1 MTRLLVQGGRVI
13 DPAQGL
19 DAVCDVLVEDGRI
32 AAVGENLASTIPPPP
47 DGPPPAQAIDAAGL
61 VVAPGFVDLHAHLCE
76 PGWEHCETIASGVAA
91 AAAGG
96 FTAVC
101 AMPDTDPPVDD
112 PAAVGF
118 VVAAGRRA
126 SGARV
131 FPAAAAT
138 VDRAG
143 ERLTEFGEVV
153 EAGAVAVGDAG
164 RAVRSSG
171 LMRLAL
177 EYAQSFGVPVLA
189 HSEDP
194 WLAEGGVMHEGVVST
209 RLGLRGKP
217 GAAEEIG
224 VYRDLAL
231 AEATG
236 GRLHVQ
242 RVSTAASCR
251 LIRQARERGVRVT
264 AEATPHHLLLSHDL
278 LESYGSN
285 YKVDPPLRPRADV
298 EALQAALADGTIDA
312 VATDHAPCHYD
323 EKEQAFDDAPYGAV
337 GFETAF
343 AVLHTELV
351 LNGVVDLPTLIRRM
365 SSGPARALGLPHE
378 GLAPGSRADLILIDP
393 QAEWEVDPESFLSK
407 SRNTPFAGRRL
418 VGRAVQTLVEG
429 ETVWRQGDP
438 APGLAGP
445 GRDTLR

>member
-1 MTRLLVQGGRVI
+1 MI
-13 DPAQGL
+13 DPAQGT
-19 DAVCDVLVEDGRI
+19 DAVGDVLVEDGRV
-32 AAVGENLASTIPPPP
+32 AAVGRDLTEPPV
-47 DGPPPAQAIDAAGL
+47 QTVDAAGL
-61 VVAPGFVDLHAHLCE
+61 VVAPGFVDPHAHLCE
-76 PGWEHCETIASGVAA
+76 PGWEHCETIATGAAA

-126 SGARV
+126 AGARI
-131 FPAAAAT
+131 FPAAATT
-138 VDRAG
+138 VGRAG

-153 EAGAVAVGDAG
+153 EAGAVAVSDAG
-164 RAVRSSG
+164 RAIRSSG

-177 EYAQSFGVPVLA
+177 EYAQSFGISVLS
-189 HSEDP
+189 HPEDP
-194 WLAEGGVMHEGVVST
+194 WLAEGAVMHEGIVST
-209 RLGLRGKP
+209 RLGLRGKL

-236 GRLHVQ
+236 GRLHLQ

-278 LESYGSN
+278 VEGYGAN
-285 YKVDPPLRPRADV
+285 YKVEPPLRPRADV
-298 EALQAALADGTIDA
+298 EALQAALAEGVIEA
-312 VATDHAPCHYD
+312 VATDHAPRHYD
-323 EKEQAFDDAPYGAV
+323 EKEQAFDDAPYGVV

-351 LNGVVDLPTLIRRM
+351 LNGVLELPQLLARM
-365 SSGPARALGLPHE
+365 SSGPARALDLPGG
-378 GLAPGSRADLILIDP
+378 GLAPGSPADLVLLDP
-393 QAEWEVDPESFLSK
+393 EAEWEANPDTFLSK
-407 SRNTPFAGRRL
+407 SRNTPFSGRRL
-418 VGRAVQTLVEG
+418 VGTVVRTLVAG
-429 ETVWRQGDP
+429 ETVWVRPESGAD
-438 APGLAGP
+438 GGAGP
-445 GRDTLR
+445 A